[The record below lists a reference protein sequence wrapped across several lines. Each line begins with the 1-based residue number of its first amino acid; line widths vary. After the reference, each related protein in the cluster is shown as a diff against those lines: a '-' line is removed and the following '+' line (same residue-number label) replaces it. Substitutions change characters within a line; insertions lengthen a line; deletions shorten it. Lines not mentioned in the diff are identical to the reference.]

1 MIYSMTGY
9 ASTPL
14 QIKATTIQ
22 LEIKSVNHR
31 FLDLTIKTAEE
42 FKILENSIRTLVADQ
57 ITRGKV
63 DIKIFF
69 KENKDETPQLI
80 INNALLDQYLK
91 LIAGI
96 NEKIQDSTPLSAT
109 QIMALPGILTMPHYG
124 IDELQAPLL
133 ATFKELIND
142 FKQTQAIEGDKLEI
156 FLQTRLDQIAQIV
169 MDAKPILEQ
178 IIIDYRLKL
187 KQRLLDV
194 LNEGEISDT
203 RLQQEFAFFCQKIDV
218 TEELDRLSAHV
229 EEFTKLLKKG
239 GQIGK
244 RLDFICQEMHRE
256 ANTFGSKSAALETT
270 QKAVDLKV
278 LVEQIREQVQN
289 IM

>member
-9 ASTPL
+9 ASTPI

-42 FKILENSIRTLVADQ
+42 FKVLENSIRALVADQ

-80 INNALLDQYLK
+80 INNALLDQYIK

-133 ATFKELIND
+133 ATFKNLITD
-142 FKQTQAIEGDKLEI
+142 FKQTQSVEGDKLEI
-156 FLQTRLDQIAQIV
+156 FLQTRLDQISQIV
-169 MDAKPILEQ
+169 TEAKPILEL
-178 IIIDYRLKL
+178 IVIDYRIKL
-187 KQRLLDV
+187 KQRLLEV
-194 LNEGEISDT
+194 LGEGEISDT

-229 EEFTKLLKKG
+229 EEFTKLLKRG

>member
-69 KENKDETPQLI
+69 KETKDETPQLI